1 MSAKF
6 FGQYL
11 IEAGAISSSQLREA
25 LDLMESDYEKL
36 GELAVKLGYLR
47 KEDVSR
53 LHREQRYVDSPLGE
67 LAIERNLMTREQLE
81 ELLSRQRDTRLR
93 IGEALVRLGYIE
105 EVKIEAHFVSFK
117 SAQDQI
123 VDRVRT
129 LPLELSSNRLAEF
142 VVGFFPKITLRLTDV
157 RLKIVQGCE
166 AGQRHLKE
174 HTASV
179 LISGPEPIEFSLS
192 ADTEFAEAILWGLL
206 GGEIAPED
214 ERPSYEDCLGEYV
227 SIVAGNAL
235 MALQEEGV
243 RGRIEPPSY
252 RKDVPPGSYA
262 FVLASTRGA
271 GTLLITPR

>member
-1 MSAKF
+1 MAARF

-47 KEDVSR
+47 KEDVAR

-67 LAIERNLMTREQLE
+67 LAIERSLMSREQLE
-81 ELLSRQRDTRLR
+81 KLLERQRSGRLK

-105 EVKIEAHFVSFK
+105 EAKIEDHFAEFK
-117 SAQDQI
+117 RTQDQL

-129 LPLELSSNRLAEF
+129 LPLELANNRLAEF
-142 VVGFFPKITLRLTDV
+142 VVGFFPKITLRIAEV
-157 RLKIVQGCE
+157 RLKVVQGCE
-166 AGQRHLKE
+166 AASRHMKE
-174 HTASV
+174 HTVSV
-179 LISGPEPIEFSLS
+179 MISGPEPIDLGLS
-192 ADTEFAEAILWGLL
+192 VDTEFAEAILWGLL
-206 GGEIAPED
+206 GGELAPED
-214 ERPSYEDCLGEYV
+214 ERPSFEDCLGEYV

-243 RGRIEPPSY
+243 RGRIEPP
-252 RKDVPPGSYA
+252 KFPNDVPPGAYA

-271 GTLLITPR
+271 GTLLIAPR

>member
-6 FGQYL
+6 FGQFL

-47 KEDVSR
+47 KEDVAR

-67 LAIERNLMTREQLE
+67 LAIERGLMTREQLD
-81 ELLSRQRDTRLR
+81 ELLNRQSDTRLR

-105 EVKIEAHFVSFK
+105 ETKIESHFLNFK
-117 SAQDQI
+117 RSQDLI
-123 VDRVRT
+123 VEKIRT

-142 VVGFFPKITLRLTDV
+142 VVGFFPKITMRIADI
-157 RLKIVQGCE
+157 RLKIAQGCE
-166 AGQRHLKE
+166 AAERHLKD

-192 ADTEFAEAILWGLL
+192 VDKDFAEGILWGLL

-252 RKDVPPGSYA
+252 KSRVPNGAFA
-262 FVLASTRGA
+262 FVLASTRGT

>member
-6 FGQYL
+6 FGQFL

-47 KEDVSR
+47 KEDVAR

-67 LAIERNLMTREQLE
+67 LAIERGLMTREQLD
-81 ELLSRQRDTRLR
+81 ELLNRQSDTRLR

-105 EVKIEAHFVSFK
+105 ETKIESHFLNFK
-117 SAQDQI
+117 RSQDLI
-123 VDRVRT
+123 VEKIRT

-142 VVGFFPKITLRLTDV
+142 VVGFFPKITMRIADI
-157 RLKIVQGCE
+157 RLKIAQGCE
-166 AGQRHLKE
+166 AAERHLKD

-192 ADTEFAEAILWGLL
+192 VDKDFAEGILWGLL

-252 RKDVPPGSYA
+252 KSGVPTGAFA
-262 FVLASTRGA
+262 FVLASTRGT

>member
-6 FGQYL
+6 FGQFL

-47 KEDVSR
+47 KEDVAR

-67 LAIERNLMTREQLE
+67 LAIERGLMTREQLD
-81 ELLSRQRDTRLR
+81 ELLNRQSDTRLR

-105 EVKIEAHFVSFK
+105 ETKIESHFLNFK
-117 SAQDQI
+117 RSQDLI
-123 VDRVRT
+123 VEKIRT

-142 VVGFFPKITLRLTDV
+142 VVGFFPKITMRIADI
-157 RLKIVQGCE
+157 RLKIAQGCE
-166 AGQRHLKE
+166 AAERHLKD

-192 ADTEFAEAILWGLL
+192 VDKDFAEGILWGLL

-252 RKDVPPGSYA
+252 KSCVPTGAFA
-262 FVLASTRGA
+262 FVLASTRGT